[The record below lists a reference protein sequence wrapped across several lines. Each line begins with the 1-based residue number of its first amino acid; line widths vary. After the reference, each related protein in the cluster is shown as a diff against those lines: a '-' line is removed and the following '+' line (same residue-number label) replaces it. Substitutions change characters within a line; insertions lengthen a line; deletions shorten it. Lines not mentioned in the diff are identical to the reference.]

1 MPGIVKLYTLLY
13 FTLAAC
19 ATNPEDSV
27 VYNQCIL
34 FACRKFTFA
43 SGCWY
48 LMIDS
53 FWMFQFFKEHFAFFL
68 MLWAETHVANII
80 HRNIVLQIFLPVCIN
95 KFSVELST
103 DLSTGKPLI
112 VGVIRNVVDKCLLDY
127 FQISFIY
134 QKNAFFPVFN

>member
-1 MPGIVKLYTLLY
+1 
-13 FTLAAC
+13 
-19 ATNPEDSV
+19 
-27 VYNQCIL
+27 
-34 FACRKFTFA
+34 
-43 SGCWY
+43 
-48 LMIDS
+48 
-53 FWMFQFFKEHFAFFL
+53 
-68 MLWAETHVANII
+68 
-80 HRNIVLQIFLPVCIN
+80 LQIFLPVCIN